1 MRITDIR
8 TVIAGNPW
16 KNWLFVRIETD
27 AGIHGVGEGTL
38 GHLNQAVQGAI
49 RDITPRIRGM
59 DPFDIEAISLT
70 VTRDI
75 YGDGGQ
81 IKMCALS
88 AIEMACWDVIGKA
101 VKQPVWRLLGG
112 RCHDRLR
119 AYANGWYR
127 CERTPEAFAERARA
141 VVAKGYTAMKFD
153 PFGTDWRSQTPQEED
168 LAIALVAAVREAV
181 GPKIDLMVEA
191 HSRFGVASALRI
203 ARRLEPYHPA
213 WLEEPVPHHDT
224 TSTIAVAKASAIPI
238 ATGES
243 LSNKHQVA
251 ELLAHGVIQIVQ
263 IEPIH
268 IGGILASRKIADA
281 VDARYGV
288 IAPHAAA
295 GPVSTMACIQIDVAT
310 PNFYIQEFFHDFNV
324 TWEHEI
330 VTPALRCVDGYI
342 PVPEAP
348 GLGID
353 LNLDE
358 IAKHPLSPKEMDLFE
373 RDWHLRREATAGA
386 R

>member
-8 TVIAGNPW
+8 IFVAGNPW
-16 KNWLFVRIETD
+16 KNWLFVRVETD
-27 AGIHGVGEGTL
+27 AGIHGIGEGSL
-38 GHLNQAVQGAI
+38 GHLNHAVEGAV
-49 RDITPRIRGM
+49 RDITPKILGM
-59 DPFDIEAISLT
+59 DPFDVEAISLK
-70 VTRDI
+70 VNRDI

-81 IKMCALS
+81 ILMCALS
-88 AIEMACWDVIGKA
+88 AVEMACWDIVGKELD
-101 VKQPVWRLLGG
+101 QPVWRLLGG
-112 RCHDRLR
+112 RCHESLR

-127 CERTPEAFAERARA
+127 CDRTPEAFAERARA

-153 PFGTDWRSQTPQEED
+153 PFGTDWRVVTPSEED
-168 LAIALVAAVREAV
+168 LAVDLVAAVRDAV
-181 GPKIDLMVEA
+181 GPAVDIMVEA

-203 ARRLEPYHPA
+203 ARRIEKYRPA
-213 WLEEPVPHHDT
+213 WLEEPVPHHDIL
-224 TSTIAVAKASAIPI
+224 SIVEVAKASPVPI

-243 LSNKHQVA
+243 FSNKHQVA
-251 ELLAHGVIQIVQ
+251 ELLKHGVIQIIQ

-324 TWEHEI
+324 TWEHDI
-330 VTPALRCVDGYI
+330 VFPRLTCVNGRI
-342 PVPEAP
+342 PVPQGP

-353 LNLDE
+353 LNLEE
-358 IAKHPLSPKEMDLFE
+358 IAKHPYASTDVSLWEQ
-373 RDWHLRREATAGA
+373 DWHKRRDQVAAKS
-386 R
+386 